1 MPESVGRDLSP
12 DTVWLDGKLS
22 VGVAVAPWLVE
33 VGDRVCETAAVSL
46 PVVSPDAEACSD
58 RVLLVASPLLVL
70 SELADDCAP
79 VGMPDELEAVEVT
92 SLEVGEG

>member
-1 MPESVGRDLSP
+1 
-12 DTVWLDGKLS
+12 
-22 VGVAVAPWLVE
+22 
-33 VGDRVCETAAVSL
+33 
-46 PVVSPDAEACSD
+46 
-58 RVLLVASPLLVL
+58 VLLVASLLLAL